1 MYKPERHAYP
11 RQHGDTPTHP
21 ICQMLT
27 EEQIEN
33 EIKKKLANATTTAD
47 WGYKG

>member
-11 RQHGDTPTHP
+11 RQHGDMPTRP

-33 EIKKKLANATTTAD
+33 EIKKKTCECHYNGGL
-47 WGYKG
+47 GI